1 MQMTQDCGNL
11 SLIKTKKSVDEAK
24 KRLKDV
30 KLLPPVL
37 FPAKLSVI
45 WIGQKQIFK
54 SFDEA
59 NTFITVKKTEW
70 EGLMFLEKT

>member
-1 MQMTQDCGNL
+1 M
-11 SLIKTKKSVDEAK
+11 
-24 KRLKDV
+24 

-37 FPAKLSVI
+37 FPAKLSII
-45 WIGQKQIFK
+45 WVGQKQIFK